1 MTVEALPGY
10 VRATDTSGH
19 VHTISIHGMRT
30 PVEAGPQTV
39 FVRVGARDVFVP
51 CSIAEFRIQVKR
63 ARTLRKAKITTQQ
76 RAQLELDFGGGR
88 GGS

>member
-1 MTVEALPGY
+1 MTIEALDGY

-19 VHTISIHGMRT
+19 VHTIGIFGMRT
-30 PVEAGPQTV
+30 PIEAGPQTV
-39 FVRVGARDVFVP
+39 FVRVGTRDVFLP

-76 RAQLELDFGGGR
+76 RVQLAFDFGGSR